1 MLHIVVRD
9 KETYKSYT
17 ERESMYF
24 ADEKRKLRDWLW
36 LLCFRFRKELGR
48 PGAST
53 IISYFSSAQKE
64 KKKQLFFSVLPP
76 WPLWLR
82 HCPVHLILHCTTA
95 NRITKEIRTI
105 LNPTFGKKKKN
116 LTCTLSLVICVCL
129 TEKKTLVDV
138 CAASLEAHREIKKSI
153 VNFFFKYFVVLLLL
167 LTSFCPTGVF
177 STGREAFLAPTH
189 LSRKKKKIFATRIK
203 VSLFLPP
210 VGTFFLEVNKSGK

>member
-1 MLHIVVRD
+1 MVCYISSFVTKRRIKVTHRERVCILQTKKESCVTGCGCFVFDFVKNLDALERQPLYHIFR
-9 KETYKSYT
+9 
-17 ERESMYF
+17 
-24 ADEKRKLRDWLW
+24 
-36 LLCFRFRKELGR
+36 LL
-48 PGAST
+48 
-53 IISYFSSAQKE
+53 

-82 HCPVHLILHCTTA
+82 HWPVHLILHCTTA

-105 LNPTFGKKKKN
+105 LNPTFEKKKKN

>member
-1 MLHIVVRD
+1 
-9 KETYKSYT
+9 
-17 ERESMYF
+17 MYF

-53 IISYFSSAQKE
+53 IISYFSSAQKNNF
-64 KKKQLFFSVLPP
+64 FFSVLPP

-82 HCPVHLILHCTTA
+82 HWPVHLILHCTTA

-129 TEKKTLVDV
+129 TEKNFGGRV
-138 CAASLEAHREIKKSI
+138 CCVSGGPLR
-153 VNFFFKYFVVLLLL
+153 N
-167 LTSFCPTGVF
+167 
-177 STGREAFLAPTH
+177 
-189 LSRKKKKIFATRIK
+189 KKIDCK
-203 VSLFLPP
+203 LF
-210 VGTFFLEVNKSGK
+210 F

>member
-1 MLHIVVRD
+1 MTLIALLAESPANNKDKWYVTYGRSWQRD
-9 KETYKSYT
+9 VKVTQ
-17 ERESMYF
+17 SMYF

-53 IISYFSSAQKE
+53 IISYFSSAQKNNF
-64 KKKQLFFSVLPP
+64 FFSVLPP

-82 HCPVHLILHCTTA
+82 HWPVHLILHCTTA

-129 TEKKTLVDV
+129 TEKNFGGRV
-138 CAASLEAHREIKKSI
+138 CASLEAHWEIKKSI

-189 LSRKKKKIFATRIK
+189 LSRKKKK
-203 VSLFLPP
+203 SLQH
-210 VGTFFLEVNKSGK
+210 E